1 MKKQSIKSDSIQ
13 ILRIRC
19 VEFLKRPIPD
29 ELRPHYA
36 PNSIADMIVERFS
49 VGDEIDSELLEIAEI
64 TIDDYNT
71 AIANALSTDLKEY
84 YIECQAILRA
94 IAATS
99 CP

>member
-1 MKKQSIKSDSIQ
+1 
-13 ILRIRC
+13 
-19 VEFLKRPIPD
+19 
-29 ELRPHYA
+29 
-36 PNSIADMIVERFS
+36 MIVERFS

>member
-29 ELRPHYA
+29 ELRLHYA
-36 PNSIADMIVERFS
+36 PNSVADMIVERFS